1 MKTSLLI
8 SIVILCMV
16 VVSVSILTMSFY
28 VKEPSKVAGFSA
40 YDKIA
45 TIRDVQLIPG
55 YEHVIEPSYVP
66 EEFDIGPLIFR
77 GKSDEHHSLHLYYGS
92 TGDSYEEM
100 KSAGFQIT
108 FTDRPD
114 PLWEEHVRDNYE
126 NYHTVNNVTVAH
138 SPHGVFY
145 HGEPQPISVKS
156 NYITDL
162 NELEKILRSAIDDDV
177 NNKWKEYDSSVS
189 QCLSFFHCD
198 VSSDTFQDCVGAKK
212 DGMTI
217 EQLCS
222 ESKVTT
228 APGCTTVKFPD
239 DTTMTRCY

>member
-1 MKTSLLI
+1 MKKSLIIPIL
-8 SIVILCMV
+8 ILCIV
-16 VVSVSILTMSFY
+16 SVSVSILTTSFY
-28 VKEPSKVAGFSA
+28 IKEPSKVAGFSA
-40 YDKIA
+40 YDKIDS
-45 TIRDVQLIPG
+45 IHDVQMIPG
-55 YEHVIEPSYVP
+55 YEHVIEPTYVP

-114 PLWEEHVRDNYE
+114 PLWEEHIGDIYE
-126 NYHTVNNVTVAH
+126 NYNTVNNVTVVH
-138 SPHGVFY
+138 MPHGVFY

-156 NYITDL
+156 NYITDFD
-162 NELEKILRSAIDDDV
+162 ELEKILRSAIDNDI

-198 VSSDTFQDCVGAKK
+198 ASEKNFEQCISGKK
-212 DGMTI
+212 DGITI
-217 EQLCS
+217 EQLCFD
-222 ESKVTT
+222 SKVTT
-228 APGCTTVKFPD
+228 ESGCTTIEFPD
-239 DTTMTRCY
+239 DTSVIRCR